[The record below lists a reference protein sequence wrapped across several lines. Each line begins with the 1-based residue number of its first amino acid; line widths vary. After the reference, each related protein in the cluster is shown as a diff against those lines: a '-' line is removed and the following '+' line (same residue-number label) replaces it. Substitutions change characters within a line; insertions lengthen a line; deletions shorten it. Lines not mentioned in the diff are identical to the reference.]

1 MSVSKPVASS
11 IHEFDELEF
20 DRYTEFHLLSRELT
34 ETTNDIDAVGNELRD
49 IIGDFDSYLDRQGRL
64 TGGIQDKLM
73 RLRMVPLATLVTR
86 LHRTVRVT
94 AAQQGKIVDFV
105 IEGEDV
111 ELDNTVLE
119 EMADPLLHILRNSVD
134 HGIEP
139 QYIRRVMGKPENG
152 QIWLRAYY
160 EGTQVVIQ
168 VRDDGAGL
176 DPELL
181 RSTAARGGFVSEA
194 DVMNLSDEE
203 LYSLVFLPG
212 FSTAKEISEISD
224 TVLKVNNV
232 LESN

>member
-1 MSVSKPVASS
+1 
-11 IHEFDELEF
+11 
-20 DRYTEFHLLSRELT
+20 
-34 ETTNDIDAVGNELRD
+34 
-49 IIGDFDSYLDRQGRL
+49 
-64 TGGIQDKLM
+64 
-73 RLRMVPLATLVTR
+73 MVPLATLVTR

-152 QIWLRAYY
+152 QICLRAYY

-194 DVMNLSDEE
+194 GVMNLSDEE

-212 FSTAKEISEISD
+212 FSTAKEISEISGRGVGMD
-224 TVLKVNNV
+224 IVKSTVHKMKGAVSVNSTRGKGTIFIV
-232 LESN
+232 RLPITLI